1 MLIYILLIMYY
12 INQLYKDGSSET
24 SKTQITIRIGKY
36 DMNKFEK
43 SKN

>member
-1 MLIYILLIMYY
+1 MYY
-12 INQLYKDGSSET
+12 INQIYKDGSSET
-24 SKTQITIRIGKY
+24 SKTSKTIRIGKC